1 MADMNN
7 QDFNFKWHAA
17 NGNDQ
22 ARYAAILASNNA
34 RIAELEAELET
45 LTGSTKDNLTDMD
58 LLDLELAENR
68 SRAYDMSGAT
78 TALSRIDSR
87 NENRIRNARQQMIDD
102 ANKAETKAL
111 KRSELEANIRKLQIQ
126 RAQAKTTAEKNI
138 IDAQLV
144 DLGNQL
150 TKNGGNYVPAT
161 YEGADSQEALK
172 QYYDNTANTKNGRV
186 FLNTVTPEQR
196 TAIRDNLLAVG
207 EYDKAAEVEAKAT
220 AAEKQAQ
227 KQKWQT
233 TKSTIKK
240 TIQLIDKVYNEN
252 KFTTTPEG
260 MQLLN
265 KAKAEADSLARNY
278 PSLVKIEN
286 GRPKFIGKD

>member
-102 ANKAETKAL
+102 ANKAEAKAL

>member
-34 RIAELEAELET
+34 RIAELEAELEN
-45 LTGSTKDNLTDMD
+45 LTGSTKNNLTDMD

-68 SRAYDMSGAT
+68 SRAYDMNGAT

-102 ANKAETKAL
+102 ANKAEAKAL

-186 FLNTVTPEQR
+186 FLGTVTPEQR

-207 EYDKAAEVEAKAT
+207 EYEKAAEIEAKAT

-252 KFTTTPEG
+252 KYTTTEEG